1 MSNTINKITTKQ
13 ELSERLGISNRTR
26 AKYMNKLLYVEL
38 LKIGYNKNS
47 NILTAAVVQFMIKEF
62 TIIEN

>member
-1 MSNTINKITTKQ
+1 MSNKITTKQ

-26 AKYMNKLLYVEL
+26 AKYMNKLFYAEL
-38 LKIGYNKNS
+38 KQIGYNKNS
-47 NILTAAVVQFMIKEF
+47 NILTAAVVQFMLKEL